1 MHAPTAILARTTA
14 ANAASSATVR
24 AALRAEPQRPRF
36 DMYGAVHKGLRM
48 AMADVLGAV
57 GRMDPRDAEDLAATL
72 ERVRSLL
79 ALCRCHLRKENDF
92 VHRAMEAAVP
102 GSAGRIAEEHVEH
115 ERQIALLERAAR
127 GVEGAAPA
135 ARDAAANALYRQLAL
150 FVAEN
155 FEHMNAEET
164 ENNAV
169 LWATY
174 SDADLVRV
182 HDALIASIE
191 PDVMAEYLRWI
202 VPAISPAERA
212 GLYSGMQAGAPRA
225 VFEQLLDLARG
236 VLPERDFAKLL
247 AALGPAPAR

>member
-1 MHAPTAILARTTA
+1 MHAPTAILARTTS
-14 ANAASSATVR
+14 ANAAAR
-24 AALRAEPQRPRF
+24 AALRSEPVRPRF

-57 GRMDPRDAEDLAATL
+57 GRMDPRDPEDLGATL
-72 ERVRSLL
+72 ERVRALL
-79 ALCRCHLRKENDF
+79 ALCRCHLEKENDF

-102 GSAGRIAEEHVEH
+102 GSTQRIAEDHVEH
-115 ERQIALLERAAR
+115 DRQIALLELAAR

-135 ARDAAANALYRQLAL
+135 AREAAANALYRQLAL

-182 HDALIASIE
+182 HDALIASIA
-191 PDVMAEYLRWI
+191 PDVMVEYLRWI

-212 GLYSGMQAGAPRA
+212 GLYSGMQAGAPRE

-236 VLPERDFAKLL
+236 ILAERDLAKLL